1 MTRHITRTNEE
12 ESPAATPLTG
22 NRCGH
27 DPLSPRWF
35 EPPPDHGDRPPII
48 RKWIDRVKG
57 FYHDPGKIPSLAN
70 VLFDRRQASD
80 PDGDHKPRQMRSERR
95 EACCSLLGA
104 IAHYCDLP
112 SLCLSVPQPDGTLL
126 PIRMETLAE
135 RAGLSLRRAE
145 RAMRDIVDSGLLA
158 IHRRCEQL
166 ADGSY
171 IGRAAIRVIAPAFFG
186 LFGLEGRLDHDRRRI
201 SQKRIEERRDHPN
214 RTGAARM
221 KISITAA
228 MNRALGRETG
238 DPPLMPAAAP
248 LPETPPP
255 SSIRPRSSHLTELLA
270 ALSGTETR
278 PAPTAPRNL
287 DNPVAAPQSPSE
299 SDGSIFPDTS

>member
-1 MTRHITRTNEE
+1 MTRHITTNEE

-135 RAGLSLRRAE
+135 RAGLSMRRAE
-145 RAMRDIVDSGLLA
+145 RAMRDIVDGGLLA

-166 ADGSY
+166 ADGSF
-171 IGRAAIRVIAPAFFG
+171 IGRAAIRVIPPELFG
-186 LFGLEGRLDHDRRRI
+186 LFGLQGRLEHDRRRI
-201 SQKRIEERRDHPN
+201 SQQRTEERRDQLN
-214 RTGAARM
+214 RTGDARM
-221 KISITAA
+221 KISIRAA
-228 MNRALGRETG
+228 MNRAMGREPT
-238 DPPLMPAAAP
+238 PPLPTPAAAQ
-248 LPETPPP
+248 
-255 SSIRPRSSHLTELLA
+255 LTEPSTPSPARPHSIHIAAMKARLA
-270 ALSGTETR
+270 GTDDH
-278 PAPTAPRNL
+278 PAT
-287 DNPVAAPQSPSE
+287 VAAAETATSSGAPE
-299 SDGSIFPDTS
+299 SAAMTTDRITTDTS